1 MPTTS
6 SDSGDETA
14 LRSFLSTLPEPS
26 GLPVRTLAHAWQAAG
41 GGVQVGR
48 VAVRLGVRGVDGRS
62 FTAAT
67 LQAPGAERSGLRPGM
82 ARNGAALEVA
92 RVLLSNHGVSA
103 ADWRAWC
110 DNLADL
116 ELRGFETE
124 AKYPA
129 IELDHLP
136 ETDVARLAQS
146 LRDLARLAQ
155 GQPV

>member
-1 MPTTS
+1 MPSTS
-6 SDSGDETA
+6 SDPSDENA
-14 LRSFLSTLPEPS
+14 LRSFLANLPETS

-41 GGVQVGR
+41 GGMQVGR
-48 VAVRLGVRGVDGRS
+48 VTVRLGVRAVDGRS

-67 LQAPGAERSGLRPGM
+67 LHAPGAERSGIRAGL
-82 ARNGAALEVA
+82 ARSGAAFEVA
-92 RVLLSNHGVSA
+92 RVLLTNHGVSP

-116 ELRGFETE
+116 ELRGFEAD

-129 IELDHLP
+129 IELDDLP
-136 ETDVARLAQS
+136 ETDVARLAQAV
-146 LRDLARLAQ
+146 RDLARLAQ